1 MPVSALQINENCAQN
16 NIFLIRVYF
25 SLIEIQTCSI
35 LGTCV
40 FGEPKETLCLEIF
53 VKLICFIFLFSVCN
67 VMLSVF

>member
-40 FGEPKETLCLEIF
+40 FGELKRDIMF
-53 VKLICFIFLFSVCN
+53 RNIC
-67 VMLSVF
+67 